1 MKKYS
6 FYKIVFAA
14 LYGFMPVAS
23 HASESN
29 DSVDSYTNHMV
40 SSTVTVQGRGELTV
54 SSVSVTPTGDLTLAA
69 PDNITISGPFTVEE
83 GGQLNAF
90 VQTRPLIWYSYD
102 AAGNRIR
109 RELKQVKNAI
119 R

>member
-1 MKKYS
+1 
-6 FYKIVFAA
+6 
-14 LYGFMPVAS
+14 
-23 HASESN
+23 
-29 DSVDSYTNHMV
+29 
-40 SSTVTVQGRGELTV
+40 
-54 SSVSVTPTGDLTLAA
+54 LTLAA